1 MLGGKRFSRSSS
13 VSANSRRI
21 SLFSD
26 SVLVQREMER
36 GRSPVSEYIA
46 ISTDHWLGKESI
58 TTRFRRLRG
67 DAGLDMDDFSLLWNA
82 SGLRPR
88 DRRAATFGQRHS
100 PGASRVTA
108 RT

>member
-1 MLGGKRFSRSSS
+1 MARYASS
-13 VSANSRRI
+13 ATLPRARI
-21 SLFSD
+21 IA

-67 DAGLDMDDFSLLWNA
+67 VAGLDMDDFSLLWNA